1 MNRIIILLCFIC
13 LGISSNTQATVMPN
27 RSVSLSMESH
37 THAAKRN
44 SAKVHRWALVGL
56 VFLLNIAVMFIIA
69 GFVIFFIS
77 SKTDINGVKTIDY
90 KGKTISISGFILGI
104 LLAAFSVKKIKKL
117 KKTNQTNSQNK
128 IKDSERII
136 FQ

>member
-27 RSVSLSMESH
+27 QAVSLSMESH
-37 THAAKRN
+37 THAIKRN
-44 SAKVHRWALVGL
+44 SAKAYRWALVGL

-90 KGKTISISGFILGI
+90 TGKAISISGFILGV
-104 LLAAFSVKKIKKL
+104 LLAVFSIKKIKKL
-117 KKTNQTNSQNK
+117 KKMSSQNK

-136 FQ
+136 FH